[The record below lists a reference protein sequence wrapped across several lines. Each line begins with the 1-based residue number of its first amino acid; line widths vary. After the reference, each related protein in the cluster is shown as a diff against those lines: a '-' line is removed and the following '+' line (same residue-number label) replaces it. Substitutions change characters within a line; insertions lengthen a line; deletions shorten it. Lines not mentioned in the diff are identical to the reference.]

1 MHREV
6 SIRKSLACFR
16 DPNAVVGEVAVHLW
30 NINLHHMTTC
40 ASLGRDRTGWTL
52 MAGGFDCP
60 RRVCV
65 AFQACSVI
73 GCGVRLQL
81 LVRVMAGGTRKPCI
95 SFSPAFT
102 CDQAVGRRSRAGHA
116 FNSSEF
122 HIPPGA
128 VTRATEI
135 NRIRGIKTSGVED
148 G

>member
-40 ASLGRDRTGWTL
+40 ASLGRDRTGWTF

-81 LVRVMAGGTRKPCI
+81 LVRVMAGGTRKPGL

-102 CDQAVGRRSRAGHA
+102 LYPDAKHHSSAEQAT
-116 FNSSEF
+116 NSSEF
-122 HIPPGA
+122 
-128 VTRATEI
+128 
-135 NRIRGIKTSGVED
+135 
-148 G
+148 